1 MADSHYITIGIP
13 FYNAER
19 YLSDAIKSVLVQ
31 SYPYW
36 ELILVD
42 DGSSDKSL
50 EIAKYYAAKDDRIR
64 VLSDGK
70 NKKLAARLNQII
82 YEAKYNF
89 IARMDAD
96 DLMSIDRL
104 EKQIEVLKRNPNI
117 SLVTTG
123 CLTIGKENE
132 LTGVRLGRNFKMDAA
147 MILNGVTNLLH
158 ASMLARKEWCI
169 RNLYNENRV
178 IAQDYELWLSAA
190 KKNDLNYIVL
200 EEPLYWY
207 RVVENVT
214 YFKLI
219 KGYNTQISVIE
230 NNYKNIISEY
240 LKNKIIFKF
249 NLKKLIVFIL
259 NKTNRLDLLLK
270 RRSKFPSEKYFVYHA
285 ENLKKIHQLEN
296 DLS

>member
-1 MADSHYITIGIP
+1 MSDSHYISIGIP

-214 YFKLI
+214 YVKLL
-219 KGYNTQISVIE
+219 KGYNTQISVIK
-230 NNYKNIISEY
+230 NNYKNIISVY
-240 LKNKIIFKF
+240 SKNKIIFKF

-259 NKTNRLDLLLK
+259 NKINKLNLLLK
-270 RRSKFPSEKYFVYHA
+270 RRGKIPNEDYFIYHA
-285 ENLKKIHQLEN
+285 ENLKKIYQVKN